1 MLRTMYIYMYNV
13 CNNRQPSKIP
23 PPKKK
28 EIKNRPLKRS
38 FPGICISIIVTY
50 FLTLFEPYGFKTKII
65 YLLPKKKNGF
75 VPQIMGRVIWRH
87 SWLLISEYFVTW
99 MMYLTMYS
107 RQNCKM
113 VMIKSRPKTK
123 FCQRYLKNGNFSHGL
138 LSKISIK

>member
-13 CNNRQPSKIP
+13 YNNRQPSKIP
-23 PPKKK
+23 PPQKK
-28 EIKNRPLKRS
+28 EITNRPLKRS

-65 YLLPKKKNGF
+65 YLLQKKNGF
-75 VPQIMGRVIWRH
+75 VPQIMGQVIWRH

-123 FCQRYLKNGNFSHGL
+123 SCQRYLKNGNFSQGL